1 MLERSQELV
10 EPPPST
16 VGNEPA
22 LIKMGF
28 PSHGSSESREGKPI
42 FIRAGSFP
50 TVEGGGSTLDTIQDF
65 FSNFRIKWQL
75 N

>member
-1 MLERSQELV
+1 MLEQSQELV

-28 PSHGSSESREGKPI
+28 PSHGSSECARSCEVNPS

-50 TVEGGGSTLDTIQDF
+50 TVEGGGSTC
-65 FSNFRIKWQL
+65 S
-75 N
+75 